1 MKATTNKYTATL
13 SRTISAK
20 ALRRIY
26 EALDDEA
33 TPYEARVA
41 KVLNGKH
48 LITLSI
54 HKENKPYFQDL
65 IKRAC
70 DEAKE

>member
-1 MKATTNKYTATL
+1 MKKFNATL
-13 SRTISAK
+13 SRTITAQQ
-20 ALRRIY
+20 LRHVY
-26 EALDDEA
+26 DVLEDEA

-41 KVLNGKH
+41 KVLTGKR

-54 HKENKPYFQDL
+54 YKEDKPYFQDL

>member
-1 MKATTNKYTATL
+1 MKTTNKFTATL
-13 SRTISAK
+13 SRTISPA
-20 ALRRIY
+20 ALRYIY
-26 EALDDEA
+26 DVLEDEA

-41 KVLNGKH
+41 KVLTGKR

-54 HKENKPYFQDL
+54 YKEDKPYFQDL